1 MVKAIYFDMDG
12 TIADLY
18 AVVIMKLK
26 PTSKDKYLDCP
37 TFDFMCPYYDEN
49 RNKCAM
55 LANNEGDPREECDAY
70 AEE

>member
-1 MVKAIYFDMDG
+1 
-12 TIADLY
+12 
-18 AVVIMKLK
+18 MKLN

-49 RNKCAM
+49 RHKCAM
-55 LANNEGDPREECDAY
+55 LANDEGDPREECDAY

>member
-1 MVKAIYFDMDG
+1 
-12 TIADLY
+12 
-18 AVVIMKLK
+18 MKLN

-55 LANNEGDPREECDAY
+55 LANNEGDPREECDAFVG
-70 AEE
+70 EEE